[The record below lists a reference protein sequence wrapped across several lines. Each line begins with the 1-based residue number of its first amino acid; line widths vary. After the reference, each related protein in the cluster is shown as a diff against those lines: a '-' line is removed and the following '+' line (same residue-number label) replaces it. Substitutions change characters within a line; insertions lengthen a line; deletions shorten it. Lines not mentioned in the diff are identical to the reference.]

1 MVYRWWLS
9 RQVLFCDL
17 RGFIVTGTSVV
28 RGFCFVM
35 VFIVARVICPLSFL
49 HPSNSSLFLLRF
61 YCSSREHQFH
71 IQAKAYTLAVAIY
84 AFLSNFFVGA
94 SFPPRILFASPL
106 ERRTFSKPGV
116 CSLVGTERRAD
127 LGHAPRFTSIS
138 VHVTHFF
145 SPSLSLSLCGF

>member
-1 MVYRWWLS
+1 M
-9 RQVLFCDL
+9 
-17 RGFIVTGTSVV
+17 IVTTGFVLWFKGVHCDWDFRGTRVLLRYGLCCCESHLSTVVPPSVKL
-28 RGFCFVM
+28 FD
-35 VFIVARVICPLSFL
+35 I
-49 HPSNSSLFLLRF
+49 FLLRF
-61 YCSSREHQFH
+61 CCSSRKHQFH
-71 IQAKAYTLAVAIY
+71 IRAKAYTLAVAIY

-138 VHVTHFF
+138 VHVTHFQP
-145 SPSLSLSLCGF
+145 PSLSRYIYIYISQ